1 MYFSALED
9 YEQLNSFILRSPIEV
24 SKFLQEESI
33 RQLHYT
39 HTMYIDLTTLGQ
51 LFITSLRTCGFP
63 CYEHNRILQSTYHLE
78 NELAQNRSLI
88 NVV

>member
-33 RQLHYT
+33 RQLHT
-39 HTMYIDLTTLGQ
+39 
-51 LFITSLRTCGFP
+51 
-63 CYEHNRILQSTYHLE
+63 
-78 NELAQNRSLI
+78 
-88 NVV
+88 